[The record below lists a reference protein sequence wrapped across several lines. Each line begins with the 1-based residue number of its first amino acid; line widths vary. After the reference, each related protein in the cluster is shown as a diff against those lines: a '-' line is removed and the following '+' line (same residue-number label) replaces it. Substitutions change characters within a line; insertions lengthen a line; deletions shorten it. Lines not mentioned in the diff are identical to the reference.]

1 MTDQPRVE
9 APAETV
15 PAVSSE
21 TLREVVESLAPVDRT
36 PCSPGERDAAS
47 WIERRLRTAGCEDVV
62 ATDEPS
68 WGPFP
73 PLSTELGVLS
83 ALAGALVLRRHRIA
97 GALASLAAIGGLV
110 DEIHNGPRVFRRK
123 LRRRRTTVNV
133 VARISDPEAART
145 LVVLAHHDAAQT
157 GAIFDQRPARAL
169 YERAPEL
176 IGGMKTGP
184 PQWWA
189 VVGGPI
195 LTLSAAMLGRRRAA
209 TAGLVLSLGAT
220 GFLADIWRSP
230 TVPGANDNL
239 SGVAGLVA
247 LAEMLSARPVPGL
260 RVLLVSCGAEETLQD
275 GIRAFMTRH
284 RDELAPGRTFFIN
297 LDTIGSPELVMLEG
311 EGPLRME
318 DYTEPAFRDLIASCA
333 DDNGITLE
341 RGVRARAST
350 DGIIPSRAGFP
361 TATLISLA
369 PWRLPTNY
377 HLMTDVP
384 ENLDY
389 DTVAAAVRLTYAAAR
404 ALAKAG

>member
-1 MTDQPRVE
+1 VTDKPRAE
-9 APAETV
+9 ATAETV

-21 TLREVVESLAPVDRT
+21 ALRKVVESLAPLDRT
-36 PCSPGERDAAS
+36 PCSPGEREAGS
-47 WIERRLRTAGCEDVV
+47 FIERRLRAAGCKDVELRE
-62 ATDEPS
+62 EPS

-73 PLSTELGVLS
+73 PLSTGLGVLS
-83 ALAGALVLRRHRIA
+83 ALAGGLVLRRHGIA
-97 GALASLAAIGGLV
+97 GALTSLAAIGGLV
-110 DEIHNGPRVFRRK
+110 DEIHNGPRVVRRK

-133 VARISDPEAART
+133 VGRIGDREAART

-157 GAIFDQRPARAL
+157 GAIFDQRVARAL

-189 VVGGPI
+189 VVGGPL
-195 LTLSAAMLGRRRAA
+195 LTLGAAMLGRRGAA
-209 TAGLVLSLGAT
+209 TAGLFLSLGAT

-260 RVLLVSCGAEETLQD
+260 RVLVVSCGAEETLQE

-284 RDELAPGRTFFIN
+284 RDELVPGRTFFIN
-297 LDTIGSPELVMLEG
+297 LDTIGSPDLVMLEG
-311 EGPLRME
+311 EGPLRIE
-318 DYTEPAFRDLIASCA
+318 DYTEPAFRDVVASCA
-333 DDNGITLE
+333 ERNGVALE

-369 PWRLPTNY
+369 LWRLPANY
-377 HLMTDVP
+377 HLMIDVA

-389 DTVAAAVRLTYAAAR
+389 DTLAATVRLTYAAAR